1 LSGSPPAYTW
11 FSEPGVKFMANAPEL
26 SAGDRDGMVIF
37 SEPFPDAVRDLST
50 VGVLAPAMMN
60 GATSA
65 SESKPKQRTTP
76 GWAHRCA
83 NDKAG
88 GDGGVEGVEAGTNV
102 VTGPA
107 GPEML
112 PLESIADTA

>member
-1 LSGSPPAYTW
+1 MT
-11 FSEPGVKFMANAPEL
+11 NTPEV

-37 SEPFPDAVRDLST
+37 NEPPPDAFRDVST

-76 GWAHRCA
+76 GSAHRLA

-102 VTGPA
+102 LTGPA
-107 GPEML
+107 GAEML